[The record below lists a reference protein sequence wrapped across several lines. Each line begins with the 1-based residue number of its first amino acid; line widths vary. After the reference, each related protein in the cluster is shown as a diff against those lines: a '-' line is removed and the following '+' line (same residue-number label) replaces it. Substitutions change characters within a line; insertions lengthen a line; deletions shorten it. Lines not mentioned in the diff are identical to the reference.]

1 MPDDTPPRPPLG
13 QDGAPAGL
21 KQAIAEQFS
30 LQAAIGGPRG
40 LAALF
45 LEVVIPACAF
55 TPTLRSLF
63 FSLFQRNSGFVTTQT
78 TILNATAGENHS
90 HLTAIAASLALIAY
104 AVTLLYLTGRLLY
117 RLHRTRSLR
126 QTSQPVTLTGEPLSI
141 WQRCARIFAVH
152 DAQLTTSAAIS
163 GPSTIGI
170 RRRIVLLP
178 PSVLADLPHEDLT
191 AALAHEFAHMRR
203 RDFAKNLLYELIA
216 LPIAWHPLLWLTR
229 NRITETREMVCDELA
244 AHATNGTTRYAHS
257 LLRLAASFPRPT
269 RAATPHTIGIL
280 DANILERRVMKLTRN
295 HSISAA
301 SRRAAIFAAVALGIA
316 TCASA
321 MSLRLEVPVNAILS
335 THAAAPA
342 HPLIASG
349 AQQPHGPI
357 RISGGVA
364 AGQIISKVNPVYP
377 AEAKEQRIQGAVVLR
392 AIIDE
397 NGAVQELTFVSGPP
411 ELQKSAIDAVKQ
423 WVYKPY
429 LLNGNP
435 TPVDTTITVNFSL
448 TN

>member
-1 MPDDTPPRPPLG
+1 
-13 QDGAPAGL
+13 
-21 KQAIAEQFS
+21 
-30 LQAAIGGPRG
+30 
-40 LAALF
+40 
-45 LEVVIPACAF
+45 
-55 TPTLRSLF
+55 
-63 FSLFQRNSGFVTTQT
+63 
-78 TILNATAGENHS
+78 
-90 HLTAIAASLALIAY
+90 
-104 AVTLLYLTGRLLY
+104 
-117 RLHRTRSLR
+117 
-126 QTSQPVTLTGEPLSI
+126 
-141 WQRCARIFAVH
+141 
-152 DAQLTTSAAIS
+152 
-163 GPSTIGI
+163 
-170 RRRIVLLP
+170 
-178 PSVLADLPHEDLT
+178 
-191 AALAHEFAHMRR
+191 
-203 RDFAKNLLYELIA
+203 
-216 LPIAWHPLLWLTR
+216 
-229 NRITETREMVCDELA
+229 
-244 AHATNGTTRYAHS
+244 
-257 LLRLAASFPRPT
+257 
-269 RAATPHTIGIL
+269 
-280 DANILERRVMKLTRN
+280 MKLTRN

-301 SRRAAIFAAVALGIA
+301 SRRAAIVAAVALGIA

-321 MSLRLEVPVNAILS
+321 MSLRLEVPVNAILPA
-335 THAAAPA
+335 HAAAPA
-342 HPLIASG
+342 HELIASG